1 MSINKESKSIVI
13 NNIKNSGYRQI
24 HVDGAHGGITPSGF
38 INLNFYSQ
46 RAVIPKGTEFSLM
59 DSGNIGEIIKNT
71 ESSKSGLVREFEFG
85 IYMDINTCVNLREF
99 LTLKI
104 KEYEKLTNQK

>member
-1 MSINKESKSIVI
+1 MSTNNQSKSIVI
-13 NNIKNSGYRQI
+13 NNIKNSGYRQV

-46 RAVIPKGTEFSLM
+46 RAVIPKGTEFLVM
-59 DSGNIGEIIKNT
+59 DNGNIGDMIKNT
-71 ESSKSGLVREFEFG
+71 EDSKSGLVREFEFG
-85 IYMDINTCVNLREF
+85 IYMDINTCINLREF

-104 KEYEKLTNQK
+104 EEYEQLTNQK

>member
-1 MSINKESKSIVI
+1 MSTNNQSKSIVI
-13 NNIKNSGYRQI
+13 NNIKNSGFRQI

-46 RAVIPKGTEFSLM
+46 RTVIPKGTEFAVA
-59 DSGNIGEIIKNT
+59 DNGNIGDIIKNT
-71 ESSKSGLVREFEFG
+71 EGSKKGLVREFEFG

-104 KEYEKLTNQK
+104 DEYEKLTNQK